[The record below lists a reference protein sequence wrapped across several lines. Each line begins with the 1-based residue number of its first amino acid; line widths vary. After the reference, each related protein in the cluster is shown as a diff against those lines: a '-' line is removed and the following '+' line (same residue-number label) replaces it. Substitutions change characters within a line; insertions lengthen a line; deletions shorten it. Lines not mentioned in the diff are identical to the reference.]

1 MLRRIIDTSVNLRR
15 IVLIAAAGILVLGIV
30 QLDGV
35 KRDLLP
41 EFSPVEVEVQ
51 TEALGLSASEVERLI
66 TTPLEQDLL
75 SGVAFLESIE
85 SASLP
90 GLSSVI
96 MTFEPG
102 TSLLNARQVVAER
115 LVQAAGLPQVAGRP
129 QMLQPFSSTGRVAL
143 ISLSSDELT
152 PIETSVLARWVVVPR
167 LLGVDGVAS
176 ASIWGFRDRQLQVLV
191 DPAHLAEQNVSLSQV
206 IATAGNA
213 LEVSPLTFLEASSPG
228 TGGFI
233 DTVNQ
238 RLHVFHEQAISTPE
252 ELAQVTVE
260 GPAGG
265 AVFVDGNPLTLGDVS
280 TIVADHQPLIGDA
293 YCGGTPC
300 VMLVIEKF
308 PSSNTPEVAANIHEA
323 LAALQ
328 PGLDGITIDSSIYD
342 PAAFIDASFGNLSTA
357 LAIGLVLALIV
368 MAALLFDWRVV
379 VVGAVTIATSLAGA
393 GLVLYAAGATVN
405 TMTLAGITLALVLI
419 VDDAVVGS
427 KGIFEST
434 SQSRPNDAMPR
445 LARRVADAALVT
457 RSATFYSA
465 IIVAA
470 AASTFY
476 FLGDE
481 AGAFLPHIATPFLMA
496 LAVSLIVGLTI
507 APALSATI
515 IQTGSVSNR
524 TSPVVKRAAARFEKS
539 GPGLVTKLGRSFLVF
554 VVVLGAGLASL
565 PFIDQS
571 FRPDLQQRDVLI
583 ELDAPAGTSLSAM
596 DAVASGVVEA
606 VGSLDAVVNVGAHVG
621 RAVLSDEVVNVN
633 VAEVWLKLDEA
644 ADYQAAL
651 AAVNAAIVTPDDFTA
666 RVVTYSDQRV
676 SEILGGSSDE
686 LIVRVYGDH
695 PQQLEAVAAD
705 VQGALV
711 GVRGLEDVRVDNPVQ
726 QPTIEVEVDLA
737 RAQAVGLK
745 PGDVRRNATTLLSGV
760 IVGNLFESQ
769 KVFDVIVWG
778 TPELRESV
786 DDVMALPITTPS
798 GESVALSDV
807 ANVSV
812 VPNVSVIRHESV
824 STFLDVVADPG
835 SRPAADVR
843 ADVAE
848 ALAGMSFPLEYHAEV
863 RGVYAAG
870 ADGGTGLLPI
880 IIAALF
886 GIFILLQSAFSSW
899 RLATMVFLTMPM
911 ALVGGVI
918 VMVATGT
925 GFSLGSVAAV
935 VGLLGLAS
943 RTAILLIQVYQR
955 RERAGEAFGAD
966 LVIGATSSQLVS
978 ILAPLA
984 AVTALFIP
992 VGIASS
998 QAGLEVVGDM
1008 AWVIVGGAITTLL
1021 YAVVVLPAFY
1031 LRWGFVAEPDTVAD
1045 DLSELLDVELSDL
1058 GTGGE

>member
-15 IVLIAAAGILVLGIV
+15 IVLVAAAGILVLGIV
-30 QLDGV
+30 QIDGV

-96 MTFEPG
+96 MTFQPG
-102 TSLLNARQVVAER
+102 TTLLNARQVVAER

-260 GPAGG
+260 DTAGG

-280 TIVADHQPLIGDA
+280 TIVSDHQPLIGDA
-293 YCGGTPC
+293 YCGGAPC

-308 PSSNTPEVAANIHEA
+308 PSSNTPEVVANIEQA
-323 LAALQ
+323 LVALQ
-328 PGLDGITIDSSIYD
+328 PGLDGITIDSSIYQ
-342 PAAFIDASFGNLSTA
+342 PADFIESSFGNLTTV
-357 LAIGLVLALIV
+357 LAIGIALALIV
-368 MAALLFDWRVV
+368 MTALLFDWRVV
-379 VVGAVTIATSLAGA
+379 LVGAMTIATGLAAA
-393 GLVLYAAGATVN
+393 GLVLFYAGATVN
-405 TMTLAGITLALVLI
+405 TMTLAGIALALVLI
-419 VDDAVVGS
+419 VDDAVVGAR
-427 KGIFEST
+427 GLFEST
-434 SQSRPNDAMPR
+434 AQSRTDDEGPR
-445 LARRVADAALVT
+445 LTMRIANAALRT
-457 RSATFYSA
+457 RSATFYGA

-470 AASTFY
+470 ATFTFY
-476 FLGDE
+476 FLGGE

-496 LAVSLIVGLTI
+496 LAVSLLVSITV
-507 APALSATI
+507 APALSALLI
-515 IQTGSVSNR
+515 RPGSTESK
-524 TSPVVKRAAARFEKS
+524 TSPAAKRLAGWYEGRGAGMIS
-539 GPGLVTKLGRSFLVF
+539 KLGTSALVF
-554 VVVLGAGLASL
+554 VLAVGVALASL
-565 PFIDQS
+565 PFIDRS
-571 FRPDLQQRDVLI
+571 FRPDLKQRDVLI
-583 ELDAPAGTSLSAM
+583 ELDAPPGTSLTMM
-596 DAVASGVVEA
+596 DAVASDVVEA
-606 VGSLDAVVNVGAHVG
+606 VGSLDVVANIGAHVG
-621 RAVLSDEVVNVN
+621 RAVSSDAVVNVN
-633 VAEVWLKLDEA
+633 VAEVWVKLDDA
-644 ADYQAAL
+644 ADYEAAL
-651 AAVNAAIVTPDDFTA
+651 AAVDAATVTPDNITS

-676 SEILGGSSDE
+676 TEILGGSSDE
-686 LIVRVYGDH
+686 LIVRVYGDN
-695 PQQLEAVAAD
+695 PQKLEAVAGD
-705 VQGALV
+705 VQGALAE
-711 GVRGLEDVRVDNPVQ
+711 VRGLEDVRVDSPIE
-726 QPTIEVEVDLA
+726 QPTIEVVVDLA

-786 DDVMALPITTPS
+786 EDVMALPIATPA
-798 GESVALSDV
+798 GESVALADV
-807 ANVSV
+807 ANVTV
-812 VPNVSVIRHESV
+812 VPNISVIRHESV
-824 STFLDVVADPG
+824 STYIDVLADPG
-835 SRPAADVR
+835 ARPAADVR
-843 ADVAE
+843 SDVAA
-848 ALAGMSFPLEYHAEV
+848 ALATVSFPLEYHAEV
-863 RGVYAAG
+863 RGVYAA
-870 ADGGTGLLPI
+870 DTTGGTSALPVI
-880 IIAALF
+880 LAAMF
-886 GIFILLQSAFSSW
+886 GVFILMQAAFRSW
-899 RLATMVFLTMPM
+899 RLAVILFLTIPAALSGGIVAM
-911 ALVGGVI
+911 AL
-918 VMVATGT
+918 TGT
-925 GFSLGSVAAV
+925 EFSLGSVAAMV
-935 VGLLGLAS
+935 AVLGLAS
-943 RTAILLIQVYQR
+943 RATIHLVQTFQR
-955 RERAGEAFGAD
+955 QERSGEAFGIDLIKGVTAD
-966 LVIGATSSQLVS
+966 QLVS
-978 ILAPLA
+978 ILTPLA
-984 AVTALFIP
+984 AVAVMFIP

-998 QAGLEVVGDM
+998 QAGLEIVGDM
-1008 AWVIVGGAITTLL
+1008 AWVIVGGAITTAV
-1021 YAVVVLPAFY
+1021 YATLMLPTFY
-1031 LRWGFVAEPDTVAD
+1031 LKWGFIAEPDTVAD
-1045 DLSELLDVELSDL
+1045 DLSDLLDVELTEL

>member
-15 IVLIAAAGILVLGIV
+15 IVLIAAAGLLVLGIV
-30 QLDGV
+30 QLDGA

-90 GLSSVI
+90 GLSSVV

-167 LLGVDGVAS
+167 LLGVDGVAA

-191 DPAHLAEQNVSLSQV
+191 DPTELAAQNVTLSQV

-238 RLHVFHEQAISTPE
+238 RLHVFHEQAISTPD
-252 ELAQVTVE
+252 ELAQVSVE
-260 GPAGG
+260 DVNGG
-265 AVFVDGNPLTLGDVS
+265 AVFVDGRPLTLGEVS

-308 PSSNTPEVAANIHEA
+308 PSSNTPEVVANIEAA

-328 PGLDGITIDSSIYD
+328 PGLDGITIDSSIYQ
-342 PAAFIDASFGNLSTA
+342 PAAFIDASFGNLFTA
-357 LAIGLVLALIV
+357 LAIGLLLAMLV
-368 MAALLFDWRVV
+368 MVGFFFDWKRVL
-379 VVGAVTIATSLAGA
+379 VGAITIATALAGA

-405 TMTLAGITLALVLI
+405 TMTLAGIALALVLI

-427 KGIFEST
+427 KGIFEPT
-434 SQSRPNDAMPR
+434 AQSGPDDEGPR
-445 LARRVADAALVT
+445 LARRIADAALRT
-457 RSATFYSA
+457 RSATFYAA

-470 AASTFY
+470 ATLTFY
-476 FLGDE
+476 FLGGE
-481 AGAFLPHIATPFLMA
+481 AGAFLPHIATPFLLA
-496 LAVSLIVGLTI
+496 IVVSLAVSLTI
-507 APALSATI
+507 APALTAAI
-515 IQTGSVSNR
+515 LPTGSAVPQKSPVMNR
-524 TSPVVKRAAARFEKS
+524 TTAWFDKA
-539 GPGLVTKLGRSFLVF
+539 GPTLVTKLGRSALVF
-554 VVVLGAGLASL
+554 VILVVTGLAAL

-571 FRPDLQQRDVLI
+571 FRPDLKQRDVLI
-583 ELDAPAGTSLSAM
+583 ELDAPAGTSLTSM
-596 DAVASGVVEA
+596 DAVASDVVEA
-606 VGSLDAVVNVGAHVG
+606 VGALDVVVNIGAHVG
-621 RAVLSDEVVNVN
+621 RAVSSDEVVNVN
-633 VAEVWLKLDEA
+633 VAEVWLKLDES
-644 ADYQAAL
+644 ADYEAAL
-651 AAVNAAIVTPDDFTA
+651 AAVESAIVTPSEFTA
-666 RVVTYSDQRV
+666 RLVTYSDQRV

-686 LIVRVYGDH
+686 LIVRVYGDN
-695 PQQLEAVAAD
+695 PLQLEEVASS
-705 VQGALV
+705 VQGALA
-711 GVRGLEDVRVDNPVQ
+711 GVRGLEDVRVDSPIQ

-737 RAQAVGLK
+737 GAQAVGLK
-745 PGDVRRNATTLLSGV
+745 PGDVRRYATTLLSGV

-786 DDVMALPITTPS
+786 EDVMALPIATPS
-798 GESVALSDV
+798 GENVALSEV
-807 ANVSV
+807 ARVAV
-812 VPNVSVIRHESV
+812 VPNLSVIRHESV
-824 STFLDVVADPG
+824 STYVDVIADPG
-835 SRPAADVR
+835 SRPASDVR
-843 ADVAE
+843 ADVA
-848 ALAGMSFPLEYHAEV
+848 AAIASVSFPLEYHAEV
-863 RGVYAAG
+863 YGVYADEAQLG
-870 ADGGTGLLPI
+870 SGYLPVVL
-880 IIAALF
+880 AALF
-886 GIFILLQSAFSSW
+886 GIFILMQAAFSSW
-899 RLATMVFLTMPM
+899 RLATMLFLTVPM
-911 ALVGGVI
+911 ALAGGIIAMI
-918 VMVATGT
+918 VTGT
-925 GFSLGSVAAV
+925 DFSLGSVAALV
-935 VGLLGLAS
+935 ALLGLAI
-943 RTAILLIQVYQR
+943 RTAILLIQTYQR
-955 RERAGEAFGAD
+955 RERAGAEFGAE
-966 LVIGATSSQLVS
+966 LVIGATSDQIGM

-984 AVTALFIP
+984 AVVALFIP
-992 VGIASS
+992 VGIASG
-998 QAGLEVVGDM
+998 QAGLEVVGQM
-1008 AWVIVGGAITTLL
+1008 AWVIVGGAITTAV
-1021 YAVVVLPAFY
+1021 YALVVLPAFY
-1031 LRWGFVAEPDTVAD
+1031 LKWGLVTEPDTVAD
-1045 DLSELLDVELSDL
+1045 DLTDLLDVELTDL